1 MHELERDSILALQTV
16 SRMDMTAGQH
26 RVWTPMGMYL
36 FKYKID
42 IYQEMTRFLK
52 IILNF

>member
-1 MHELERDSILALQTV
+1 MHELEKDSILTLQAV
-16 SRMDMTAGQH
+16 RRMNTATGQH
-26 RVWTPMGMYL
+26 RVWDPPPLYL

-52 IILNF
+52 ILLNF

>member
-16 SRMDMTAGQH
+16 SRMDMATGQH
-26 RVWTPMGMYL
+26 RGGMYL